1 MMTGIPPPRCY
12 EYDWQISRMT
22 DKGFSKG
29 IRDVVARMLRD
40 DMKER
45 PDTLKLAEEVEDSFR
60 YWRANTAEGMEYIDV
75 RDDYMKRVY
84 EGSQLGSGKLSLL
97 QI

>member
-1 MMTGIPPPRCY
+1 MMTGIPPPRYY
-12 EYDWQISRMT
+12 EYDWQISRMA

-29 IRDVVARMLRD
+29 IRDFVARMLRD

-45 PDTLKLAEEVEDSFR
+45 PDTLKLVEEVEDSFR
-60 YWRANTAEGMEYIDV
+60 YWRANTPEGMEYVDV

-84 EGSQLGSGKLSLL
+84 EGSQPGSGKLSLL